1 MVIEDTRP
9 VQYKCN
15 CDRKRVTK
23 ALISLGHKELRAM
36 IADGKPVNL
45 HCDFCGK
52 DYEFDIEELK
62 LIDANI

>member
-1 MVIEDTRP
+1 
-9 VQYKCN
+9 
-15 CDRKRVTK
+15 
-23 ALISLGHKELRAM
+23 M

-52 DYEFDIEELK
+52 DYEFDVEELK